1 MDEILKI
8 AAERWPEMSLLAVI
22 LIKLFSS
29 QLAVFVPQA
38 IKDYFNNKAMLK
50 ADQQEHDQAIRKEQA
65 KLRHLKEMS
74 EMSSSRFI
82 EDQLTQMTAETQV
95 QLIEANNY
103 IRTEVSQKL
112 DMILEKQSMI
122 LAELRRLIKLQKNG
136 RENDTNGNGT
146 KKLE

>member
-29 QLAVFVPQA
+29 QLAVFVPQVV
-38 IKDYFNNKAMLK
+38 KDYFNNKARLR
-50 ADQQEHDQAIRKEQA
+50 ADQQEHDQAIRKEQT
-65 KLRHLKEMS
+65 KFELLEKMS
-74 EMSSSRFI
+74 DMSSSRFI

-95 QLIEANNY
+95 QLITANDY

-112 DMILEKQSMI
+112 DMVLEKQNMI
-122 LAELRRLIKLQKNG
+122 LAELRV
-136 RENDTNGNGT
+136 
-146 KKLE
+146 